1 MQRDLLDGVVAFTTV
16 ARRRSFTAAAA
27 DLAVTPAAVSH
38 AVKQLE
44 ARIGVVLFARTTR
57 EVGLTEAGRRFLD
70 GARPAVEA
78 MEAATAAARS
88 LGEGPAGRVRLTV
101 SQLAFNMVLAPA
113 MADFSRA
120 FPDVRLEVAVDDT
133 SVSIIDEGFDVGLRL
148 GEMIAPDM
156 VAARVSPAFRFC
168 VVAAPALL
176 ERLGRPDH
184 PRDLKGFPCLNVFQ
198 LTRGTDYRWEF
209 AENGREFEVAVEGP
223 FSVNDFDFMV
233 RMAVEGLGLAYAPA
247 PVVAGRLAAGRLER
261 VLDPYLAGPTSWHLY
276 YPSRLGASAPLRA
289 FVEFMRGR
297 LRAERDNDASGLP
310 PRRPPR

>member
-16 ARRRSFTAAAA
+16 ARRRSFTAAAV
-27 DLAVTPAAVSH
+27 DLGVTPAAVSH

-88 LGEGPAGRVRLTV
+88 LGDGPAGRVRLTV

-113 MADFSRA
+113 VADFSRA
-120 FPDVRLEVAVDDT
+120 FPDVRLEIAVDDT
-133 SVSIIDEGFDVGLRL
+133 SISIIDEGFDVGLRL
-148 GEMIAPDM
+148 GETIAPDM
-156 VAARVSPAFRFC
+156 VAARVSPAFQFC
-168 VVAAPALL
+168 VVGAPSLL
-176 ERLGRPDH
+176 ERMGRPAH
-184 PRDLKGFPCLNVFQ
+184 PRDLKGVPCLNIFQ

-209 AENGREFEVAVEGP
+209 AEEGGREFEVTVEGP
-223 FSVNDFDFMV
+223 FSVNDFNFMV
-233 RMAVEGLGLAYAPA
+233 QMAIDGLGLAYAPEPLVA
-247 PVVAGRLAAGRLER
+247 EPVAAGRLER
-261 VLDPYLAGPTSWHLY
+261 VLDEHLAGSTAWHLY

-297 LRAERDNDASGLP
+297 LRTIERG
-310 PRRPPR
+310 

>member
-27 DLAVTPAAVSH
+27 DLGVTPAAVSH

-57 EVGLTEAGRRFLD
+57 EVGLTQAGRRYLD

-113 MADFSRA
+113 IADFSRA
-120 FPDVRLEVAVDDT
+120 YPDVRLEIAVDDT

-148 GEMIAPDM
+148 GETIAPDM
-156 VAARVSPAFRFC
+156 VAVRISPAFQFC

-176 ERLGRPDH
+176 ERLGKPGH
-184 PRDLKGFPCLNVFQ
+184 PRDLKGFVCLNVYQ
-198 LTRGTDYRWEF
+198 LTRRTDYRWEF
-209 AENGREFEVAVEGP
+209 EEAGREFEVAVEGP
-223 FSVNDFDFMV
+223 FSINDFSFMV
-233 RMAVEGLGLAYAPA
+233 QMALDGLGLTYQPE
-247 PVVAGRLAAGRLER
+247 PLVAGHVAAGRLER
-261 VLDPYLAGPTSWHLY
+261 VLDPYLAAPTSWHLY

-289 FVEFMRGR
+289 FVEFMRSR
-297 LRAERDNDASGLP
+297 LRLAERAS
-310 PRRPPR
+310 